1 MLIVGQVSLAIIL
14 LCVIKNSIYLKFS
27 TWISVVIWILL
38 LAISNIYFH
47 IPSRRQ
53 TTDDVAVTFFLIF
66 MCHVMLPMS
75 KMLSLCFGGM
85 TVVLQ
90 ITTSGI
96 LSPKENMVAEVIS
109 HLFIEF
115 VSFHSRMD
123 CKLSAVTFKWYRNQQ
138 SIKWYRSYILSVHA
152 YKF

>member
-1 MLIVGQVSLAIIL
+1 M
-14 LCVIKNSIYLKFS
+14 IKNSIYLKFS

-85 TVVLQ
+85 TIVLQ

-96 LSPKENMVAEVIS
+96 LSPKENMVAEVIC

-115 VSFHSRMD
+115 VSFLSRMD
-123 CKLSAVTFKWYRNQQ
+123 CAVTFKWYRNQQ
-138 SIKWYRSYILSVHA
+138 SINRSNGIDHIYCQFMHIS
-152 YKF
+152 FDI